1 MTRTFLPHVITDDSA
16 LGGAEI
22 ERSFRFNDNDGAH
35 LSRTPSGA
43 GNRKVWTWSGWVK
56 RGNIGLGANAT
67 MLHAYDGSS
76 SNRGVISFNTSDQ
89 LKVDQ
94 GGGSGVS
101 KGQAVTTA
109 KFRDPSAWYHIV
121 VNANYS
127 DSTASD
133 RVKVYVN
140 GTQQTL
146 TFNVAYTDENGQ
158 INGAFEHEIGAVE
171 SSNSLFDGYM
181 AEIHFTDGYNYDAS
195 YFGYTEQQTGIWR
208 HKKVTGITYGT
219 NGFYLDFSD
228 NSSITNIC
236 LDKSGNANNFSPDN
250 CNTEDSMIDTPTNN
264 FAVMNP
270 LTNYSGLSQG
280 NLRFNNYN
288 DSGGNRSTQATI
300 ALPKSGKWYW
310 EARYA
315 EDGKISTKYFGV
327 SQIQMNTGYLT
338 APYVYYDRTHIKNG
352 NNSEDITHGQDWYN
366 GVGVPAILGCA
377 VNVDNNTVSFYHNN
391 TLQGTITL
399 PTLTPLQEYLF
410 TWANTSGGSSSILND
425 TFNFGADSTFQ
436 GQVSR
441 GNNTDANG
449 IGDFK
454 YAVPSGHL
462 ALCSKNIPTKNIPSV
477 IRPKRHFDTLL
488 YTGNSSTQKI
498 TGLEFKPD
506 MIWFKSRTST
516 NGHGIADSVRGRS
529 KLNFPDTDQVEETSS
544 SNRDLV
550 SFDDGGF
557 TLGNPQILGST
568 NNNGQSIVAW
578 CWKAGGNSSTYNIDG
593 TGYGTASAAGLDGGS
608 INPTGAS
615 VNTESGFGIYTY
627 TGTGSNAT
635 IAHGLGT
642 KPAWILVKNRNAT
655 SGSSTE
661 NWTVYHQRNTDNPE
675 TDYLTLNGTSATADL
690 NSIWNDTEPTS
701 SLISIGTH
709 PRVNDSAS
717 VNYIMYVWSEIPG
730 FSKFG
735 RYTGNGSSSGTYVD
749 LGFKPAF
756 LILKRTDDS
765 KSWILFDNKRNPS
778 NLVNTSLYPNRN
790 DADNGLSNLEVDF
803 LSNGFKLRNSVSTIN
818 YSGGTYVYFA
828 FAEEPVTTPFDTFP
842 NAR

>member
-22 ERSFRFNDNDGAH
+22 ERSFRFNDNDNSH

-56 RGNIGLGANAT
+56 RGNIGLSANAT

-94 GGGSGVS
+94 GGGSGSS

-109 KFRDPSAWYHIV
+109 KFRDISAWYHIV
-121 VNANYS
+121 VLANYS

-171 SSNSLFDGYM
+171 STNSIFDGYM

-236 LDKSGNANNFSPDN
+236 LDKSGNGNNFSPDN

-264 FAVMNP
+264 FATMTP
-270 LTNYSGLSQG
+270 LHGYGGLSQG
-280 NLRFNNYN
+280 NLRFNTYN
-288 DSGGNRSTQATI
+288 DSSGPRSTQATI

-310 EARYA
+310 EARYQ
-315 EDGKISTKYFGV
+315 ESGTGTITTKYFGL
-327 SQIQMNTGYLT
+327 SQLQNTNGYLT

-377 VNVDNNTVSFYHNN
+377 INVDNNTVSFYHNN

-399 PTLTPLQEYLF
+399 PTLTTLQEYFF
-410 TWANTSGGSSSILND
+410 TWANTSGGSSSSLND

-454 YAVPSGHL
+454 YAPPSGHL
-462 ALCSKNIPTKNIPSV
+462 ALCSKNIEPKNIPSV

-488 YTGNSSTQKI
+488 YTGNGSTTQNI

-506 MIWFKSRTST
+506 FVWIKRRDTTS
-516 NGHGIADSVRGRS
+516 HHSLIDSVRNG
-529 KLNFPDTDQVEETSS
+529 
-544 SNRDLV
+544 
-550 SFDDGGF
+550 
-557 TLGNPQILGST
+557 ILGYSAASNT
-568 NNNGQSIVAW
+568 NQQIAEYSVSAFNINDNNSIDVPYYNNAYSMNTNSGTYVAW
-578 CWKAGGNSSTYNIDG
+578 CWKAGGAAVTNTVGNI
-593 TGYGTASAAGLDGGS
+593 SAQVSANDEAGFS
-608 INPTGAS
+608 I
-615 VNTESGFGIYTY
+615 ITY
-627 TGTGSNAT
+627 TG
-635 IAHGLGT
+635 
-642 KPAWILVKNRNAT
+642 
-655 SGSSTE
+655 
-661 NWTVYHQRNTDNPE
+661 D
-675 TDYLTLNGTSATADL
+675 
-690 NSIWNDTEPTS
+690 
-701 SLISIGTH
+701 
-709 PRVNDSAS
+709 
-717 VNYIMYVWSEIPG
+717 
-730 FSKFG
+730 
-735 RYTGNGSSSGTYVD
+735 GNSSGNVGTGLRSTQPLDWAIV
-749 LGFKPAF
+749 
-756 LILKRTDDS
+756 KRRDD
-765 KSWILFDNKRNPS
+765 
-778 NLVNTSLYPNRN
+778 TS
-790 DADNGLSNLEVDF
+790 DWQ
-803 LSNGFKLRNSVSTIN
+803 
-818 YSGGTYVYFA
+818 
-828 FAEEPVTTPFDTFP
+828 
-842 NAR
+842 